1 MKRKIILAL
10 FVIFVIMA
18 SAAAVSAV
26 AHEENF
32 GKFTL
37 FIDGQ
42 RTGNISFDLGGNN
55 TEMYDYDTPNG
66 NVSVLIMSVKKDA
79 DEVINS
85 FIEYDGYKKIG
96 SVGEFT
102 LLETNYGGYEGVY
115 FSDDYWVAVIFDDL
129 NSGKAIL
136 ESFKLT

>member
-1 MKRKIILAL
+1 MNRKIILAL

-37 FIDGQ
+37 SIDGQ
-42 RTGNISFDLGGNN
+42 RTGNLSLHTDG
-55 TEMYDYDTPNG
+55 EVMDMYEYDTPNG
-66 NVSVLIMSVKKDA
+66 NVSVLYMSGKMDP
-79 DEVINS
+79 DEVIND
-85 FIEYDGYKKIG
+85 FIEEDGYKKIG
-96 SVGEFT
+96 PVGEFT
-102 LLETNYGGYEGVY
+102 LLETEDGKYEGVY
-115 FSDDYWVAVIFDDL
+115 FSDDYWVAVIFEDL